1 MGVYVC
7 DYVCDCVCVI
17 LRVSGCVFVTDK
29 WMIVCVNVFKNLLY
43 LILSNYSYLLVLL
56 LILYLFFGLF
66 LSGFTQFDSVRRKQK
81 QLEEKQCERFQKK
94 FRRRIH
100 ENRDFEP

>member
-56 LILYLFFGLF
+56 LI
-66 LSGFTQFDSVRRKQK
+66 
-81 QLEEKQCERFQKK
+81 
-94 FRRRIH
+94 
-100 ENRDFEP
+100 